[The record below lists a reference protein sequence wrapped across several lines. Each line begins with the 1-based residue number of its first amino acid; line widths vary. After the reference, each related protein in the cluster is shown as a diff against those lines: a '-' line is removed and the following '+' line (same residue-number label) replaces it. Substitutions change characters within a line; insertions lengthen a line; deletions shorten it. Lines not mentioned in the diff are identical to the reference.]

1 MYVLTTFGG
10 LRLMHAA
17 TREEIGAP
25 RRKPLALLALIAA
38 AGERGAER
46 DWLAAMLWPELGET
60 RARRALSQTLYSL
73 RRELDVDV
81 LRGTLRFT
89 IDPSRLTSDAADF
102 EALARPG
109 RSRRDLERA
118 AALYSGPYLDGV
130 HFPGCSDFDDW
141 VEAGRAVHAGAYQGA
156 LRELARMAA
165 AAADRPEA
173 IKWLEQAVREFPLD
187 SDVAAA
193 LAREYAASGRHGQAH
208 ASLAAH
214 FSALQAELGTDP
226 PSSLVSLAR
235 ELQGAAAETSPSGRG
250 AQPGRLPEQR
260 WRGSKLVP
268 DWWPQI
274 SRHHRLRTW
283 TTGLQSRWSAEDR
296 WRGIATAAGIVAVV
310 AVAAWLLRLHSPH
323 AAISSLPE
331 AFSAE
336 VTHPARA
343 GATGVLFLSVR
354 PYELMSRSN
363 APTALAQYVDDM
375 LRKRLATMVNLV
387 PVSRMQAIK
396 DSLSRTGDTRA
407 ARDHDIRDLLAAS
420 RAALALHVDV
430 SHDSARPDSVVLVL
444 SLYRRA
450 RVPPCP
456 EGWNAFG
463 RSKPDPWGHLD
474 GFEAKRLVAGVVSVV
489 ACA

>member
-1 MYVLTTFGG
+1 M
-10 LRLMHAA
+10 
-17 TREEIGAP
+17 
-25 RRKPLALLALIAA
+25 
-38 AGERGAER
+38 
-46 DWLAAMLWPELGET
+46 
-60 RARRALSQTLYSL
+60 
-73 RRELDVDV
+73 
-81 LRGTLRFT
+81 
-89 IDPSRLTSDAADF
+89 
-102 EALARPG
+102 
-109 RSRRDLERA
+109 
-118 AALYSGPYLDGV
+118 
-130 HFPGCSDFDDW
+130 
-141 VEAGRAVHAGAYQGA
+141 
-156 LRELARMAA
+156 
-165 AAADRPEA
+165 
-173 IKWLEQAVREFPLD
+173 
-187 SDVAAA
+187 
-193 LAREYAASGRHGQAH
+193 
-208 ASLAAH
+208 
-214 FSALQAELGTDP
+214 
-226 PSSLVSLAR
+226 
-235 ELQGAAAETSPSGRG
+235 
-250 AQPGRLPEQR
+250 
-260 WRGSKLVP
+260 
-268 DWWPQI
+268 
-274 SRHHRLRTW
+274 
-283 TTGLQSRWSAEDR
+283 
-296 WRGIATAAGIVAVV
+296 AVV

-323 AAISSLPE
+323 AAISSLPG

-396 DSLSRTGDTRA
+396 DSLTRTGDTRA

-474 GFEAKRLVAGVVSVV
+474 GFESWSSFRLKAPTRAPTRYVDSLVRSASRIMESMRTCDLEAHRASTTSPWCWTGPNRVGVVPGVV
-489 ACA
+489 RARISSGEDIWMTLMSRELPQRQTRYCSYSTRETYSAY